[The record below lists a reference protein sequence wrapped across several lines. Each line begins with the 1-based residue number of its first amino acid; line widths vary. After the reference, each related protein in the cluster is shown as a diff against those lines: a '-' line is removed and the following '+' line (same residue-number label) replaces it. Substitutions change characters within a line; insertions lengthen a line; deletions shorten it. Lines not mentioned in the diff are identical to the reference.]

1 MKLSK
6 SVRDLEVGGGLSLKL
21 LAVALAQAGLLA
33 TAFSVPV
40 CAAILTELPKNAG
53 APVLEPLLYIAQ
65 VNTTYGT
72 LNGAPSSG
80 TSQSGT
86 TSGTPTT
93 PTRPQGSGIPA
104 PKPAPAPDGRNSTR

>member
-6 SVRDLEVGGGLSLKL
+6 SVRDVEAGGGLSPKL

-33 TAFSVPV
+33 TVFSMPV
-40 CAAILTELPKNAG
+40 CAATLIEPTKAAG

-65 VNTTYGT
+65 APTGYGT
-72 LNGAPSSG
+72 LNGGSSTG
-80 TSQSGT
+80 TTQSGT
-86 TSGTPTT
+86 TSGTATT
-93 PTRPQGSGIPA
+93 PTRPQGSGTPA

>member
-1 MKLSK
+1 MKMSK
-6 SVRDLEVGGGLSLKL
+6 SVRDVEAGGGLSPKL

-33 TAFSVPV
+33 SAFSMPV
-40 CAAILTELPKNAG
+40 CAAILTELPKDAG

-72 LNGAPSSG
+72 LSGGTSSG
-80 TSQSGT
+80 TTQSGT
-86 TSGTPTT
+86 TSGSATT
-93 PTRPQGSGIPA
+93 PTKPRGSGTPA